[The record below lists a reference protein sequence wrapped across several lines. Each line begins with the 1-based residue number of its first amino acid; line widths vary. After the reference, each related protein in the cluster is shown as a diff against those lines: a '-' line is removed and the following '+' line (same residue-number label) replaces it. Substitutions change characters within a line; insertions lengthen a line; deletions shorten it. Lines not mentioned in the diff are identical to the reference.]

1 MSPTPFRSL
10 ALPALPRRGP
20 LAFVGPIAILGAW
33 ELAHR
38 TRVANPL
45 FLPPLQAVAAVG
57 RRLLANGELLA
68 GLRGS
73 LALSLA
79 GLAIGAL
86 VGIPAGV
93 ALGISRTAERA
104 LHPTA
109 SALKQI
115 SPFAFIPLLSFWL
128 GPAQGAKIAFVTLTC
143 VFPIYVNTFEGVRSV
158 PATLLEVG
166 RSFRLNRW
174 QLALRIILPSAAPSI
189 FAGLHLG
196 VFFSWL
202 GTVGA
207 EYFFLAAPGLGNVI
221 LDGRNGFRM
230 ELVFF
235 GIAAI
240 GATGAALNG
249 LLSLAERRAL
259 RWRPR
264 HR

>member
-1 MSPTPFRSL
+1 MLTAPFRSI
-10 ALPALPRRGP
+10 ALPAIPRRAL
-20 LAFVGPIAILGAW
+20 LAFVGPGAILAAW
-33 ELAHR
+33 EVAHR
-38 TRVANPL
+38 TQLANPL
-45 FLPPLQAVAAVG
+45 FFPPLGAVAAVG

-68 GLRGS
+68 GLRAS
-73 LALSLA
+73 LTLSLA
-79 GLAIGAL
+79 GLALGAFA
-86 VGIPAGV
+86 GISAGL

-128 GPAQGAKIAFVTLTC
+128 GPAQAAKIAFVSLTC

-166 RSFRLNRW
+166 RAFRLNRW
-174 QLALRIILPSAAPSI
+174 QLAIRIILPSAAPSI

-202 GTVGA
+202 GSVGA
-207 EYFFLAAPGLGNVI
+207 EYFFLAGPGLGNII

-249 LLSLAERRAL
+249 LLS
-259 RWRPR
+259 
-264 HR
+264 